1 MSEQRGADPAAVPEG
16 ESRTVPVS
24 TGPDGRDRLGT
35 TRVANEVVARIAAL
49 AALEVPGVAG
59 MYQPAG
65 QQIERMLRRHV
76 AHRGVRV
83 ELLADERLRLDLYV
97 VMATGTELPPMGA
110 EVQRRVA
117 DAIDKMLGL
126 EIAEVNVFV
135 SEVVFE

>member
-1 MSEQRGADPAAVPEG
+1 MTEQRGDEPSATQQGAGSALPLAIG
-16 ESRTVPVS
+16 Q
-24 TGPDGRDRLGT
+24 DGRDRLGT

-83 ELLADERLRLDLYV
+83 ELLPDERLHLDLYV
-97 VMATGTELPPMGA
+97 VMASGTELPPMGA

-117 DAIDKMLGL
+117 DAIAKMLGL